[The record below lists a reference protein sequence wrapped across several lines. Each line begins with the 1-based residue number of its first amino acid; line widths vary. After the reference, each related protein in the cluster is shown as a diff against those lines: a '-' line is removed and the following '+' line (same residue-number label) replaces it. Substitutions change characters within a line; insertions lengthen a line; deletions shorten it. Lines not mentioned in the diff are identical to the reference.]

1 MDSSIEDAT
10 SEEPKSS
17 SFPSSSHEFSQVQQT
32 LESVPPTKDKLSLVE
47 PVTQTAT
54 VSTVVTTVSPSVTRL
69 PVEGELEGT
78 VSSNTLQTTVVTTV
92 GNTSVVPTAASGVA
106 AVSIAATA
114 QQRDPIHSCTTPST
128 SAIQDAL
135 LESTERPV
143 SSNSSRVSPH
153 KNVSLSQEAPY
164 VTDKDNIKRENQ
176 QLREAIE
183 EVKRQL
189 HLIYKYRS
197 FLISTFENRPIHGFQ
212 QIIEKMRVYSSGS
225 IPDYTEALSNS
236 SDAKAFVTDSS
247 FRATAASSAAVYT
260 RYLDKEPREMDSSS
274 IAYFDRPLVGNV
286 ESQEKSDRKVKGNE
300 DKWQNLGGKGRSNL
314 WTPEE
319 DALFMKA
326 FKQYG
331 TKWKQIQ
338 KVLPNKSRQ
347 QIQSHG
353 AYLLRLG
360 KLNKEL
366 IRRGNKQVN
375 SWHDKQECN
384 DDSKQFINT
393 YESDDV

>member
-106 AVSIAATA
+106 AVSIAAAA

-183 EVKRQL
+183 GIRLKRERFRLLTDKMKKEVKRQL

-236 SDAKAFVTDSS
+236 SGMERKKQRMPLETYNLKSTADAKAFVTDSS

-286 ESQEKSDRKVKGNE
+286 ESQEKSDRKVKG
-300 DKWQNLGGKGRSNL
+300 K
-314 WTPEE
+314 
-319 DALFMKA
+319 
-326 FKQYG
+326 
-331 TKWKQIQ
+331 
-338 KVLPNKSRQ
+338 NKNW
-347 QIQSHG
+347 II
-353 AYLLRLG
+353 
-360 KLNKEL
+360 E
-366 IRRGNKQVN
+366 
-375 SWHDKQECN
+375 
-384 DDSKQFINT
+384 
-393 YESDDV
+393 